1 MWVKR
6 SAFLVDALS
15 VTPDILRSKE
25 YERGQVSDF
34 RDWQV
39 WLRTQAATALLTD
52 NRYSRGRFCRQTG
65 VAIGRSKYVSAT
77 SLTYKSVAFF
87 SEKPCRLRRS
97 SLFSLYCGD
106 GVSTLNISYSPIV
119 LFVSVSTLK
128 PSHREI
134 TFVLA
139 SVDVLVDVMFGYS
152 AYSGV
157 NTPLFPLSKQLLY
170 SSVHSRKI
178 KNSPF
183 CSCKKKKV

>member
-52 NRYSRGRFCRQTG
+52 NRYSRGRFCRQVG

-77 SLTYKSVAFF
+77 SLTYKSGAFSQKNLAGLEEAAHF
-87 SEKPCRLRRS
+87 S
-97 SLFSLYCGD
+97 
-106 GVSTLNISYSPIV
+106 STAGMVYL
-119 LFVSVSTLK
+119 
-128 PSHREI
+128 H
-134 TFVLA
+134 
-139 SVDVLVDVMFGYS
+139 
-152 AYSGV
+152 
-157 NTPLFPLSKQLLY
+157 
-170 SSVHSRKI
+170 
-178 KNSPF
+178 
-183 CSCKKKKV
+183 